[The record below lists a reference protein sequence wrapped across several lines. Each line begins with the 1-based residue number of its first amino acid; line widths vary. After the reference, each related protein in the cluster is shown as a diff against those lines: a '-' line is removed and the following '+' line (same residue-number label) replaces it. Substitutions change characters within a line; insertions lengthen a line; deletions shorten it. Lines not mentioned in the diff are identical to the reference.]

1 MEYLVGGLIAVQC
14 YTLYMTSKE
23 RKSLL
28 NAMMA
33 KSTQEFAQLEKA
45 PRRKVRKPEPV
56 QDDAGIPFGL

>member
-1 MEYLVGGLIAVQC
+1 MEVLVGGLIVVQC

-28 NAMMA
+28 NAVMA
-33 KSTQEFAQLEKA
+33 KNTQEFAQLEKA
-45 PRRKVRKPEPV
+45 PRKKVRKPELM